1 MLDVGRWM
9 LDVFITAFL
18 LHGEELHDVNR
29 EMHPSRNA
37 PSGNAGQCPTS
48 SAPCVGEFLFLHDVF
63 AREDHIFAVSWNS
76 STISLSIGYFPR
88 RVPLIAH
95 TRTSLVPLSPST
107 ARSCTSAT
115 LQPMRAVE
123 IAVSAADHD
132 EIVAARVFGLFRKTE
147 RRPAMP
153 TPCPSCR
160 TFPRAACHPRPTE
173 ISPACRVHSIAPPSP
188 SCAPTHDNFRG
199 LEISPPSPRP
209 SPDRPC
215 RARADTG
222 TPCFR

>member
-1 MLDVGRWM
+1 MMRIAGSASTVEERARRSASRTGIANIQWKHCAPVDAVRLRWMLDVGRWM

-29 EMHPSRNA
+29 ELHPSRNA
-37 PSGNAGQCPTS
+37 PSGVAGQCPTS

-95 TRTSLVPLSPST
+95 TQTSLVPLSPST

-123 IAVSAADHD
+123 IAAA
-132 EIVAARVFGLFRKTE
+132 V
-147 RRPAMP
+147 
-153 TPCPSCR
+153 
-160 TFPRAACHPRPTE
+160 
-173 ISPACRVHSIAPPSP
+173 PPY
-188 SCAPTHDNFRG
+188 
-199 LEISPPSPRP
+199 PPPITTRS
-209 SPDRPC
+209 
-215 RARADTG
+215 
-222 TPCFR
+222 